1 MIRFF
6 QTLLGHPSKSPNF
19 IVSSALLGSLFG
31 FRSEFSHGKKGDTTG
46 PIVTAPSSTPS
57 FRHNRGSISEASDKS
72 GLSASRDTTEYSFPR
87 IECSEIERL
96 CTDFALY
103 FEYRARVE
111 VAIPQH
117 LKALVSSCPFQP
129 DLKRSPSTRLLERP
143 DGALR
148 LFGLLT
154 TAVWQ
159 GIGNALTRDRP
170 HLRTLYNF
178 SREYK
183 LDNLGVPFVL
193 AAAAH
198 LYGVF

>member
-1 MIRFF
+1 MF
-6 QTLLGHPSKSPNF
+6 QYLLGHSSKSPNF

-31 FRSEFSHGKKGDTTG
+31 FRAEFSRGKKSDSSGTG
-46 PIVTAPSSTPS
+46 SVPSTNPAP
-57 FRHNRGSISEASDKS
+57 RLNRGSISEASDKS
-72 GLSASRDTTEYSFPR
+72 GFSASHDTCEYIFPR
-87 IECSEIERL
+87 IECAEIERL

-117 LKALVSSCPFQP
+117 LKSLVSSCPFQP
-129 DLKRSPSTRLLERP
+129 DLKRSPSTHLLERP

-148 LFGLLT
+148 LLGYLT

-170 HLRTLYNF
+170 HLRTLFNF

-183 LDNLGVPFVL
+183 LDNLGVPFVI